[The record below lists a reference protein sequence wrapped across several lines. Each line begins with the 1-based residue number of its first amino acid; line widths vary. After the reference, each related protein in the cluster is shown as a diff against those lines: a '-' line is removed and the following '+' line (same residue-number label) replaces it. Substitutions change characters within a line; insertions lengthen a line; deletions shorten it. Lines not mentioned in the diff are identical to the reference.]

1 MRMLITGA
9 NGQLGRELVRQ
20 SQAHNIEL
28 QAFIRQELD
37 ITQPNQINKI
47 VAKASPLLVVNA
59 AAYTNVD
66 KAETEADLAFEVNKI
81 GPGYLAR
88 CCADRNIALIHISS
102 DYVFDGTKGE
112 PYHEIDPIAP
122 LGIYGQSKAQ
132 GEAVIRSVLKNHII
146 LRTSWLYSVYRH
158 NFVKTMLDLGTEKKV
173 IPVVADQFGSPTS
186 AADLAEAV
194 LNVAAKIGDAA
205 DLEWGTYHYCGNG
218 ITSWHGLA
226 KEVLQLASPYVH
238 LQTKR
243 VEAIPT
249 AEYPT
254 PAKRPPYSALDCSR
268 IKKYFGIDPK
278 PWQQSLKHTID
289 RIFSED
295 YRILQID

>member
-20 SQAHNIEL
+20 GHAFNMEL
-28 QAFIRQELD
+28 QAFKQRELD
-37 ITQPNQINKI
+37 ITQPNQVNTI
-47 VAKASPLLVVNA
+47 VAKASPSLVVNA

-66 KAETEADLAFEVNKI
+66 TAESEADLAFEVNKI
-81 GPGYLAR
+81 APGYLAR

-102 DYVFDGTKGE
+102 DYVFDGIKGK
-112 PYHEIDPIAP
+112 PYHETDPIAP
-122 LGIYGQSKAQ
+122 LGIYGQSKAR
-132 GEAVIRSVLKNHII
+132 GEVAIRSVLKNHII
-146 LRTSWLYSVYRH
+146 LRASWLYSVYCQ

-194 LNVAAKIGDAA
+194 LTIAAKIGNTANLD
-205 DLEWGTYHYCGNG
+205 WGTYHYCGNG

-226 KEVLQLASPYVH
+226 QEVLQLASPYVH
-238 LQTKR
+238 LQNER
-243 VEAIPT
+243 LEAITT

-268 IKKYFGIDPK
+268 IKKYFGVDPK
-278 PWQQSLKHTID
+278 PWQQSLKRTID
-289 RIFSED
+289 RIFAEN
-295 YRILQID
+295 